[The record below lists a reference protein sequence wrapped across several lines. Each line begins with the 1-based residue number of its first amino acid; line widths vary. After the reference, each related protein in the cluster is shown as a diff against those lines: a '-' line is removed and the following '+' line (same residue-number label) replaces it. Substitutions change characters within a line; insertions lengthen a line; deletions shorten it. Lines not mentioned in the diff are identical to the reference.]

1 MKKIVILIAGLLSV
15 EGLKAQMPINAYD
28 AMAMV
33 QKMNTDVNQFV
44 VNVKT
49 LKIGSTTVDQATK
62 LLGKPIMVN
71 KNDGITTTVYN
82 LVDKSINQSKIPQMP
97 SYKQVGNAHLIF
109 NKDNT
114 LKNVQVIKTSFE
126 GGTMSTETIYK
137 KGSL

>member
-1 MKKIVILIAGLLSV
+1 MAGLLSV
-15 EGLKAQMPINAYD
+15 EGLKAQMPMNAFD
-28 AMAMV
+28 TMAMS

-49 LKIGSTTVDQATK
+49 LKIGSTTLEQATK

-71 KNDGITTTVYN
+71 KNDGINMTMYN
-82 LVDKSINQSKIPQMP
+82 LVDKSINDSKIPKFP
-97 SYKQVGNAHLIF
+97 HYKNVGNASLKF

-114 LKNVQVIKTSFE
+114 LKSVQVIKTSFD

-137 KGSL
+137 KGNLQ